1 MSMKKIVAMSV
12 LSLSLLAA
20 SFSGASTALAASSIP
35 KSPINTIL
43 AKQKFVTVKNYYK
56 TGESIPT
63 QITYAENGW
72 YGKLTLAK
80 SPVEITKGHWE
91 ATYSGTVYYDHES

>member
-1 MSMKKIVAMSV
+1 MTVKKIVAMSV
-12 LSLSLLAA
+12 LSLSLLAV
-20 SFSGASTALAASSIP
+20 SFSGASTVLAASSLP
-35 KSPINTIL
+35 KSPITTL
-43 AKQKFVTVKNYYK
+43 AKQKFVTVKKYYK
-56 TGESIPT
+56 KGEAIPT

-80 SPVEITKGHWE
+80 PPVEITKGHWE